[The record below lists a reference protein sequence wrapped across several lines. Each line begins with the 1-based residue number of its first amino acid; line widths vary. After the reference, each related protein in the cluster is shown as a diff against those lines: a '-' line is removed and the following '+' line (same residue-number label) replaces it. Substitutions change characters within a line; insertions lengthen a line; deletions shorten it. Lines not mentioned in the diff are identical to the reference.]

1 MTEDLPPDINKPGDS
16 RDESELTLSELLKQ
30 YGLIEIETEDGRTL
44 IVNEDGTPL
53 TPIYLN
59 WKTLGKKSSG

>member
-1 MTEDLPPDINKPGDS
+1 MFETLPTDHEATGDS
-16 RDESELTLSELLKQ
+16 RDESELTLSELLKL
-30 YGLIEIETEDGRTL
+30 YGLEEIETADGRTL

-59 WKTLGKKSSG
+59 WKTLGK